1 MASRDPAQRD
11 NSRLGN
17 SYLIDTH
24 RSAPNDNSAARYVAT
39 PQSAPTSR
47 SSWRGAGSRR
57 ARQLSARSRN
67 DSCSRAQDGPFGAR
81 RPRIA
86 YSYRMP
92 SAVATSTAT
101 CAAWRIDGL
110 GIGLRQPGSIL
121 GTRTSC
127 RLLRPRAQLPSVEA
141 TRAAPRAACPHAR
154 TVAGAVRPTSLP
166 HHGAAW
172 EAQQHTREK
181 GVATTFPRVTACKVM
196 GPGNIPAWSKLHPA
210 AAWGAGCMYAQQAL
224 QHLHAA
230 ESCSRRSGRA

>member
-1 MASRDPAQRD
+1 VTTLVLLHRHIQKRSQRQ
-11 NSRLGN
+11 L
-17 SYLIDTH
+17 
-24 RSAPNDNSAARYVAT
+24 
-39 PQSAPTSR
+39 R
-47 SSWRGAGSRR
+47 SSLRR
-57 ARQLSARSRN
+57 HTSQRPDQQEQLEGCWQPARASAVRAQQA
-67 DSCSRAQDGPFGAR
+67 CSRAQDGPFGAR

-141 TRAAPRAACPHAR
+141 TRAAPCAAWPHAR
-154 TVAGAVRPTSLP
+154 TIAGAVRPTSLP

-172 EAQQHTREK
+172 ETQQHAREK
-181 GVATTFPRVTACKVM
+181 GVATTFTSDGMQKY
-196 GPGNIPAWSKLHPA
+196 GT
-210 AAWGAGCMYAQQAL
+210 
-224 QHLHAA
+224 
-230 ESCSRRSGRA
+230 